1 MGDWPNNA
9 AAVDAEWLDGV
20 LRRNG
25 VLSGAKIAGVAAADL
40 GLGVGI
46 MGEVSRLSID
56 YDKAEAGGPP
66 SLISKFPTADPTNL
80 GVARALSFYPREVA
94 FYTKLAQYSPIRTP
108 RLFHAELDMA
118 DHSFVL
124 LLEDMG
130 GATILGDQVAGLTPA
145 QAEAAITAIGRLH
158 GAWWGKVDTGG
169 MDALFDFANP
179 QYGAAVQAGYQGF
192 LVPALSNFADCYSD
206 YTKKTA
212 EGLAPVAA
220 RVIKDLASGAR
231 TFLHGDYR
239 ADNLLFGPGLGDD
252 GIAAV
257 DWQISGRG
265 GPLYDVAYLIC
276 NSVPTA
282 YRQQAEKVLLRRYHD
297 TLLQMGVEGFTYD
310 DCWEAYRFAVL
321 CGLFVAVFTT
331 GGMDLGNQ
339 RGLEMVRAVA
349 RRVDAAV
356 TELQV
361 GDLLPR

>member
-1 MGDWPNNA
+1 MGDWPHNA
-9 AAVDAEWLDGV
+9 AAVKAEWLDSV
-20 LRRNG
+20 LRHND
-25 VLSGAKIAGVAAADL
+25 VLASAKVTSVASANL

-46 MGEVSRLSID
+46 MAEVSRLSIG
-56 YDKAEAGGPP
+56 YDRAEEGAPATV
-66 SLISKFPTADPTNL
+66 ISKFPTPDPTNL
-80 GVARALSFYPREVA
+80 GVARMLFFYPREVA

-108 RLFHAELDMA
+108 RLFHAELDLT

-124 LLEDMG
+124 LLEDMRN
-130 GATILGDQVAGLTPA
+130 AILGDQVAGLTPA

-158 GAWWGKVDTGG
+158 GAWWGKVDSGD

-179 QYGAAVQAGYQGF
+179 QYCAAVQAGYQGF
-192 LVPALSNFADCYSD
+192 LAPALSNFSDCYSD
-206 YTKKTA
+206 YTKKIA
-212 EGLAPVAA
+212 EAMAPVAA
-220 RVIKDLASGAR
+220 QVIKHLSSGVR
-231 TFLHGDYR
+231 SFIHGDYR
-239 ADNLLFGPGLGDD
+239 ADNLLFGPALGAD

-276 NSVPTA
+276 NSVPTG
-282 YRQQAEKVLLRRYHD
+282 YRHQAEKALLRRYHD
-297 TLLQMGVEGFTYD
+297 TLVQMGVSGFSFD
-310 DCWEAYRFAVL
+310 DCWETYRFAVL
-321 CGLFVAVFTT
+321 CGLFVAIFTT

-356 TELQV
+356 SELQV